1 MDIIQKLNLY
11 TDIIDNTRE
20 VILLT
25 DYNGKI
31 FFANKA
37 AIKIYGY
44 SYKEFLNMHLFQLK
58 RFDKRIELQFE
69 EAKLSDMDIE
79 TWHYK
84 KDGSTFLAEIKS
96 SRVENGENKYIIKSI
111 RDITKRKLAEEK
123 HRNLAYI
130 VESSDNA
137 IFGKNINGIIE
148 SWNHGAEIMYGYK
161 KEDIIGKHISII
173 VPKESEDDIDKIL
186 ERIKNGEKID
196 HYETIRRRKDDK
208 IINVSVTISPIYNID
223 GNIIGA
229 STIAT
234 DITERTK
241 LKDNL
246 IRSKEKYKL
255 LYKCMNQ
262 GAILYEIIWNE
273 GKPINYKIIDANNSF
288 VDYTKVKLD
297 KIIGQNI
304 SEAYPETADIL
315 MKEYAEV
322 AITKKPKNFKFHDKK
337 LNKYFGIYV
346 YAPMNGQIAVLLTDI
361 TESTLRERELSQR
374 YEELTAVYEELTATE
389 EELRTNYDELEM
401 AKQEADKANA
411 AKSQFLANMSH
422 EIRTPMNGILGV
434 AQLLEFTQLNKQQI
448 EYLDILKSSSNHL
461 LDIINS
467 ILDISKIESGKLQ
480 LNFEVFN
487 IREVIDM
494 IIKELS
500 VIARKKGIEIMYY
513 LDPFIKYDLI
523 GDVVRLN
530 QILINLI
537 NNAVKF
543 TDSGHIYL
551 KVNKVFEDTDK
562 VKLEF
567 SIEDTGIGIEDD
579 FKDKIFKIF
588 TQAETTYTKK
598 YGGTGL
604 GLAISRE
611 LVRMMNGDI
620 WFESEI
626 GKGSTF
632 YFTAEFSLNKRYEN
646 NIENKNSK
654 EFQEKKIIE
663 PKEKTILVVEDN
675 EINREIALG
684 FLNQLGYKYISCSN
698 GKEAISVVEDRNNH
712 IDIILMDI
720 QMPILNGFEATD
732 TIRKAEKLTENHT
745 PIIGMTAYAMAGDR
759 EKAIECGMDDYISKP
774 FSIDTLRIVLK
785 RYI

>member
-1 MDIIQKLNLY
+1 
-11 TDIIDNTRE
+11 
-20 VILLT
+20 
-25 DYNGKI
+25 
-31 FFANKA
+31 
-37 AIKIYGY
+37 
-44 SYKEFLNMHLFQLK
+44 
-58 RFDKRIELQFE
+58 
-69 EAKLSDMDIE
+69 
-79 TWHYK
+79 
-84 KDGSTFLAEIKS
+84 
-96 SRVENGENKYIIKSI
+96 
-111 RDITKRKLAEEK
+111 
-123 HRNLAYI
+123 
-130 VESSDNA
+130 
-137 IFGKNINGIIE
+137 
-148 SWNHGAEIMYGYK
+148 
-161 KEDIIGKHISII
+161 
-173 VPKESEDDIDKIL
+173 
-186 ERIKNGEKID
+186 
-196 HYETIRRRKDDK
+196 
-208 IINVSVTISPIYNID
+208 
-223 GNIIGA
+223 
-229 STIAT
+229 
-234 DITERTK
+234 
-241 LKDNL
+241 
-246 IRSKEKYKL
+246 
-255 LYKCMNQ
+255 
-262 GAILYEIIWNE
+262 
-273 GKPINYKIIDANNSF
+273 
-288 VDYTKVKLD
+288 
-297 KIIGQNI
+297 
-304 SEAYPETADIL
+304 
-315 MKEYAEV
+315 
-322 AITKKPKNFKFHDKK
+322 PKNFKFHDKK

-675 EINREIALG
+675 EINRKIALG

-759 EKAIECGMDDYISKP
+759 EKGIECGMDDYISKP

-785 RYI
+785 RYS